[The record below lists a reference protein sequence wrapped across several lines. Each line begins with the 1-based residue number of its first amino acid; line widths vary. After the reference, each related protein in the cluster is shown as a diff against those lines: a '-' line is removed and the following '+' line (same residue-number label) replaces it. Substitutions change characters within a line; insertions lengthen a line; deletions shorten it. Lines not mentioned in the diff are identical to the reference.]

1 MTTVT
6 TTQRDPS
13 EGPLLHRCIR
23 EKGAALQVSKISARE
38 IQRTEGATS
47 VQALQRV
54 LYRSAKQQPQ
64 RQFHALFDKVYRK
77 DILTEAWKRVK
88 VNAGAAGVDGVS
100 ITDVIEQGV
109 DGFLDDIAVEL
120 RENRYH
126 PKPLRRVDIPKP
138 GQPGKFRPL
147 SIPTVKDRVVMA
159 AAKIVL
165 EPIFEANFKESSFG
179 FRPKKN
185 QYQAIEAVR
194 KAVNA
199 GKQYVLDADI
209 SNCFGEID
217 HNVLMK
223 RIETRVSDQKM
234 LKLIRMWL
242 KVGVIQDGIN
252 IDQDSGTPQGSPISP
267 LLSNIALDV
276 LDEEWD
282 EKRDGKLIRFADDSV
297 VICAARYQAEAAKNK
312 MATILATLGLRLHP
326 DKTRIVRIA
335 FGKQGF
341 DFLGFHFRMRKSWK
355 WQRWYLNNWPSRRAM
370 QAIRDRIRDI
380 TDRRF
385 VGLPVNEIVERVNAA
400 MANWARY
407 YRHGTS
413 STQFGAIHSYAHER
427 LAIFTS
433 NKHHKRGRNWV
444 TTYNHAWS
452 NRIGLMQLRC
462 T

>member
-1 MTTVT
+1 
-6 TTQRDPS
+6 
-13 EGPLLHRCIR
+13 
-23 EKGAALQVSKISARE
+23 
-38 IQRTEGATS
+38 
-47 VQALQRV
+47 V
-54 LYRSAKQQPQ
+54 LYRSAKQLPQ

-88 VNAGAAGVDGVS
+88 ANGGAAGVDGVN
-100 ITDVIEQGV
+100 IDDVIEQGV
-109 DGFLDDIAVEL
+109 DDFLDDIATEL
-120 RENRYH
+120 RENRYR
-126 PKPLRRVDIPKP
+126 PKPLRRVEIPKP

-165 EPIFEANFKESSFG
+165 EPIFEADFKESSFG
-179 FRPKKN
+179 FRPKKD
-185 QYQAIEAVR
+185 QHQAIEALR
-194 KAVNA
+194 KEVNA

-209 SNCFGEID
+209 SNCFSEID
-217 HNVLMK
+217 HSILMK
-223 RIETRVSDQKM
+223 RIEIRVSDQKM

-242 KVGVIQDGIN
+242 KVGVIRDGIN

-267 LLSNIALDV
+267 LLSNIALNA

-297 VICAARYQAEAAKNK
+297 VVCSARYQAEAAKNK
-312 MATILATLGLRLHP
+312 MATILATLGLHLHP

-341 DFLGFHFRMRKSWK
+341 DFLGFHFRMRKSWR
-355 WQRWYLNNWPSRRAM
+355 WQRWYINNWPSRRAM
-370 QAIRDRIRDI
+370 QTIRERIRDI

-400 MANWARY
+400 MMNWARY
-407 YRHGTS
+407 YRHGS
-413 STQFGAIHSYAHER
+413 SSKQFVAIRGYAHER

-444 TTYNHAWS
+444 ATYNYAWS
-452 NRIGLMQLRC
+452 NRIGLLHLRC